1 MLIDKIRASTS
12 KEHQDLESTLLP
24 YINQVN
30 STDDYSLLLQAFYGY
45 ILPVQENIML
55 YIDKSLVPDII
66 ERRNADLLRKDLQEL
81 GHEEMGEFCKD
92 LPPISS
98 HAEALGALYVL
109 EGSTLGGK
117 IISKMISG
125 KLNNPAGLQ
134 FFNGYGDK
142 TGFMWKAFLVSL
154 GQNDHPDHNGIIVES
169 VRKTFSLF
177 DKWLKEKLD
186 TNDGRQPTAS

>member
-1 MLIDKIRASTS
+1 MLIEKIRASTG
-12 KEHQDLESTLLP
+12 KEHQQLEGTLLP
-24 YINQVN
+24 YINQI
-30 STDDYSLLLQAFYGY
+30 SSREEYSLLLQAFHGY
-45 ILPVQENIML
+45 VLPVQEKIML
-55 YIDKSLVPDII
+55 FIDNGVVPDIAQ
-66 ERRNADLLRKDLQEL
+66 RRNADLLQKDLLEL
-81 GHEEMGEFCKD
+81 GQEANADYCTD

-125 KLNNPAGLQ
+125 KLNSPAGLQ

-142 TGFMWKAFLVSL
+142 TGSMWKAFLVSL
-154 GQNDHPDHNGIIVES
+154 GQNGHPDHNGIIVES

-186 TNDGRQPTAS
+186 TNDGKYPTAS